1 MSVVRSKICG
11 ITRIE
16 DALIAAEA
24 GADAIGL
31 VFYAKSPRAVSIQQA
46 RDIVAALP
54 AFAEAISMALNLRYD
69 STLAD
74 FHLTASFTTWNI
86 EEAEGGIYAGVW
98 QSTPG
103 KWRIVY
109 DEWEYFHIL
118 EGHSVVTEDGGEPV
132 HLKAGDRLI
141 LRPGFKG
148 TWEVLETTRKDY
160 VIRL

>member
-1 MSVVRSKICG
+1 MSC
-11 ITRIE
+11 
-16 DALIAAEA
+16 ALSF
-24 GADAIGL
+24 D
-31 VFYAKSPRAVSIQQA
+31 
-46 RDIVAALP
+46 
-54 AFAEAISMALNLRYD
+54 
-69 STLAD
+69 
-74 FHLTASFTTWNI
+74 LTAIEPEEGAPAPDRLISGAPKFRTWNL
-86 EEAEGGIYAGVW
+86 EEAAGGLYAGVW
-98 QSTPG
+98 ESTPG

-118 EGHSVVTEDGGEPV
+118 EGHSVVTEDGGTSI